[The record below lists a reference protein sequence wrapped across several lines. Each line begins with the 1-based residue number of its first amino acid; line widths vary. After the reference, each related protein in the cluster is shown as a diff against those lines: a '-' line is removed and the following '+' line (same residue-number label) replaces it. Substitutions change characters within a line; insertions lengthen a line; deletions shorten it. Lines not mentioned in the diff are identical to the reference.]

1 VIFVIVLCLLQLAK
15 VLITKIE
22 GTTMILRGLL
32 IAFMLLL
39 GGCASSS
46 MIKAPQQQ
54 LAKPAADKAQ
64 IIFMRS
70 SFVGSAIS
78 APLFDVTAGEPKFIG
93 IVENSSK
100 VAVEVPAGKHIF
112 MVTSEAADFLEA
124 EVEGGKTYYAMV
136 TPRMGAWVARF
147 SIWPVRGNGTSEFH
161 TADKDVQKYISKTVL
176 MQNSPKSEAWFLKNK
191 DDVKAKQAEYWPVW
205 QQKSAAE
212 LAERTLV
219 PADGQ

>member
-1 VIFVIVLCLLQLAK
+1 VIFVIVLCLLRLAK

-78 APLFDVTAGEPKFIG
+78 APLFDVTAGEPTFIC
-93 IVENSSK
+93 
-100 VAVEVPAGKHIF
+100 

-161 TADKDVQKYISKTVL
+161 TADKDVQKFISKTVL